1 MEKEDYR
8 LTDIVTLLTTE
19 IAKIE
24 EKTITGSRF
33 SELTGKQMHYLEVIS
48 NLDNPN
54 LSELATE
61 LNLSKPSVTAIIDKF
76 EEKGFIRKVKSD
88 EDRRVS
94 HIHMAQKGKEIEK
107 VHSKIHMRISNMFT
121 SKLTEGELKSLI
133 NLLSKIAD

>member
-1 MEKEDYR
+1 MKEDYV
-8 LTDIVTLLTTE
+8 LTDIITVLTTK

-24 EKTITGSRF
+24 ERTITGSRF

-48 NLDNPN
+48 NLNNPN

-61 LNLSKPSVTAIIDKF
+61 LNLSKPSITAIIDKF

-94 HIHMAQKGKEIEK
+94 HIHMAKGGKEIEK
-107 VHSKIHMRISNMFT
+107 VHSKIHSGISDMFT

-133 NLLSKIAD
+133 NLLSKIVE

>member
-1 MEKEDYR
+1 MEKKDYI
-8 LTDIVTLLTTE
+8 LTDIITLLTTE

-61 LNLSKPSVTAIIDKF
+61 LNLSKPSITAIIDKF

-121 SKLTEGELKSLI
+121 SKLAEGELKTLI
-133 NLLSKIAD
+133 NLLSKIVD

>member
-1 MEKEDYR
+1 MEKEDYM
-8 LTDIVTLLTTE
+8 LTDIITLLTTE

-61 LNLSKPSVTAIIDKF
+61 LNLSKPSITAIIDKF

-121 SKLTEGELKSLI
+121 STHAEGELKSLI
-133 NLLSKIAD
+133 NLLRKIVD

>member
-1 MEKEDYR
+1 MEKKDYI
-8 LTDIVTLLTTE
+8 LTDIITLLTTE

-61 LNLSKPSVTAIIDKF
+61 LNLSKPSITAIIDKF

-133 NLLSKIAD
+133 NLLSKIVD

>member
-1 MEKEDYR
+1 MEKEDYM
-8 LTDIVTLLTTE
+8 LTDIITLLTTE

-54 LSELATE
+54 LSELAIE
-61 LNLSKPSVTAIIDKF
+61 LNLSKPSITAIIDKF

-94 HIHMAQKGKEIEK
+94 HIHMAERGKEIEK

-121 SKLTEGELKSLI
+121 SKLTEGELKSVI
-133 NLLSKIAD
+133 NLLRKIVD

>member
-1 MEKEDYR
+1 MEKGDYM

-61 LNLSKPSVTAIIDKF
+61 LNLSKPSITAIIDKF

>member
-1 MEKEDYR
+1 MKKEEYM
-8 LTDIVTLLTTE
+8 LTDIITILATK

-48 NLDNPN
+48 NLNNPN

-61 LNLSKPSVTAIIDKF
+61 LNLSKPSITAIIDNF
-76 EEKGFIRKVKSD
+76 EDKGFIRKVKSD
-88 EDRRVS
+88 KDRRVS

-107 VHSKIHMRISNMFT
+107 VHSKIHMRISDMFT
-121 SKLTEGELKSLI
+121 SKLTEDESKFLI
-133 NLLSKIAD
+133 NLLSKIVE

>member
-1 MEKEDYR
+1 MKGSIG
-8 LTDIVTLLTTE
+8 TDIITLLTTE

-61 LNLSKPSVTAIIDKF
+61 LNLSKPSITAIIDKF

-94 HIHMAQKGKEIEK
+94 HIHMAEKGKEIEK
-107 VHSKIHMRISNMFT
+107 VHSKIHMRISDMFT
-121 SKLTEGELKSLI
+121 SKLSEGDSKSLI
-133 NLLSKIAD
+133 NLLSKIVK

>member
-1 MEKEDYR
+1 MEKEDYM
-8 LTDIVTLLTTE
+8 LTDIITLLTTE

-54 LSELATE
+54 LSELAIE
-61 LNLSKPSVTAIIDKF
+61 LNLSKPSITAIIDKF

-94 HIHMAQKGKEIEK
+94 HIHMAERGKEIEK
-107 VHSKIHMRISNMFT
+107 VHNKIHMRISNMFT

-133 NLLSKIAD
+133 NLLSKIVK

>member
-1 MEKEDYR
+1 MKKEDHM
-8 LTDIVTLLTTE
+8 LTDIITVLTTK

-48 NLDNPN
+48 NLNNPN

-61 LNLSKPSVTAIIDKF
+61 LNLSKPSITAIIDKF
-76 EEKGFIRKVKSD
+76 EEKGFIRKAKSD

-133 NLLSKIAD
+133 NLLSKIVD

>member
-1 MEKEDYR
+1 MEKGDYR
-8 LTDIVTLLTTE
+8 LTDIITLLTTE

-61 LNLSKPSVTAIIDKF
+61 LNLSKPSITAIIDKF
-76 EEKGFIRKVKSD
+76 EEKGFIQKVKSD

-133 NLLSKIAD
+133 NLLRKIVD

>member
-1 MEKEDYR
+1 MKEDYI
-8 LTDIVTLLTTE
+8 LTDIITVLTTK

-24 EKTITGSRF
+24 EKTITESRF
-33 SELTGKQMHYLEVIS
+33 SELTGKQMYYLEVIS
-48 NLDNPN
+48 SLNNPS

-61 LNLSKPSVTAIIDKF
+61 LNLSKPSITAIVDKF
-76 EEKGFIRKVKSD
+76 EERGFIRKVKSD

-121 SKLTEGELKSLI
+121 SKVTKDELKSLI
-133 NLLSKIAD
+133 NLLRKIVD